1 MALLPDLFNLNC
13 VGMACIA
20 LVVYDYLC
28 TLVDEVEYV
37 WRSRWSIGI
46 PLFFLNRY
54 LVFVDQALL
63 FHFSLQTTA
72 SPSTCGKLFQSGI
85 WMLIF
90 GGNVASFIIYMQT
103 CAIWANQWKV
113 VIPLLV
119 LQLAKLVTSLV
130 FSHLQWSTSIYTTV
144 PGGWCAAIPTTSYLR
159 YIYAITC
166 ATEAITIGFTVV
178 RAYQHIRG
186 SKSSWVTQLY
196 RSGILYCICIL
207 VFSMSNA
214 IISEALEGTMYVGV
228 MTRPQRV
235 IESVLGSRVLLV
247 IFKHRRLSENPET
260 DLLHTRDSSP
270 RTIIFTSIFNSNPNY
285 TQSSRV
291 SKESNHEMAVLHFA
305 PTPKESIRC
314 RTLDP

>member
-119 LQLAKLVTSLV
+119 LQLVSSVSLLV
-130 FSHLQWSTSIYTTV
+130 FRVIAERFQGETGHVTRFLASSMEHQHIYNRAWRVVCRDPYNVLSSIYLCHHLRDRSNYDRIYRRQGLSTH
-144 PGGWCAAIPTTSYLR
+144 PG
-159 YIYAITC
+159 
-166 ATEAITIGFTVV
+166 FQVV
-178 RAYQHIRG
+178 LSESDAG
-186 SKSSWVTQLY
+186 GVL
-196 RSGILYCICIL
+196 GILYCICIL

-214 IISEALEGTMYVGV
+214 IISEALEGT
-228 MTRPQRV
+228 
-235 IESVLGSRVLLV
+235 ISSHLLGTGDR
-247 IFKHRRLSENPET
+247 N
-260 DLLHTRDSSP
+260 
-270 RTIIFTSIFNSNPNY
+270 
-285 TQSSRV
+285 
-291 SKESNHEMAVLHFA
+291 A
-305 PTPKESIRC
+305 
-314 RTLDP
+314 